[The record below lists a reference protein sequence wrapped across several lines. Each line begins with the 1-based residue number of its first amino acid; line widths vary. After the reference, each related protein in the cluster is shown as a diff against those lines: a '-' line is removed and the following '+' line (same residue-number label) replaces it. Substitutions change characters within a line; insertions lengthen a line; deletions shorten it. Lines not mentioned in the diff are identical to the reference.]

1 MESISTAAYN
11 RGWET
16 KWDDM
21 KRYGPFSRH
30 IRRILKDMIRP
41 LKIESVLDVGC
52 GQGSLL
58 EELRTEFPYLKPCGV
73 DFSKSAVEL
82 ARQRIPD
89 GRFWVSDITQ
99 GPLDETY
106 DLVVCSEVLEHIPD
120 DIRAIQ
126 NLRQM
131 TDKYLLISSPQGRM
145 RRFETEVGHV
155 RNYAPGE
162 LVQKLEHNG
171 FVVEHVLEWGFPFY
185 SPLYRDV
192 LELTGS
198 KGTTGEFGPMRKLIS
213 RLLYYVFML
222 NSSKRGD
229 ELFVLAKVSVLQ

>member
-58 EELRTEFPYLKPCGV
+58 EELRTEFPYLKPCSG

-82 ARQRIPD
+82 ARQSIPD
-89 GRFWVSDITQ
+89 GGILVSGVNQ
-99 GPLDETY
+99 GLLDE
-106 DLVVCSEVLEHIPD
+106 
-120 DIRAIQ
+120 
-126 NLRQM
+126 
-131 TDKYLLISSPQGRM
+131 
-145 RRFETEVGHV
+145 
-155 RNYAPGE
+155 
-162 LVQKLEHNG
+162 
-171 FVVEHVLEWGFPFY
+171 
-185 SPLYRDV
+185 
-192 LELTGS
+192 
-198 KGTTGEFGPMRKLIS
+198 
-213 RLLYYVFML
+213 
-222 NSSKRGD
+222 
-229 ELFVLAKVSVLQ
+229 